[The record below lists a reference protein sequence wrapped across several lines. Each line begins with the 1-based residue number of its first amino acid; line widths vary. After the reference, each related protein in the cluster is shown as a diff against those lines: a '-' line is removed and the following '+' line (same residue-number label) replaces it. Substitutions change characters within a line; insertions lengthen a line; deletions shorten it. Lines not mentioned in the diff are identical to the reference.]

1 MNGAESLV
9 RTLVESGLKVCFTNP
24 GTSEMHF
31 VAALDRIPGLHTVL
45 CLFEGVTTGAAD
57 GYYRMS
63 GNPAATLLHLGPGLA
78 NALSCQHNARKARSG
93 MVNII
98 GDHATY
104 HLAFNA
110 PLTSDVEAV
119 ARPFSDWVKTSRSSA
134 SVARDGAEA
143 IAEARRHPGHI
154 ASLIL
159 PADTA
164 WGEAES
170 AALAPEPPRPPRVE
184 EDRIDET
191 ARYLGDHPGSLLLLG
206 GEALYGRGLTAAGR
220 IAQATGAQLM
230 AEMSNGRIERGA
242 GQVPIRRIPYPI
254 DQALG
259 VLAAYD
265 KAVLA
270 GSSDPVAFFAY
281 PGKPSRLLSD
291 HCRPITL
298 ASREEDVSVAL
309 EDLAEA
315 LDAGALSP
323 DLQPEELPGPV
334 SGELTPERI
343 GKVIART
350 IPENGIVVDEA
361 ITTGRSFFDDTRGTR
376 PHAWLQGVGGSIGH
390 GPPMATGAAMAC
402 PERKVLTLQADGS
415 ALYTAQAYWTQARE
429 SLDITTVV
437 FNNRAYRILQ
447 GEMRNVGVT
456 DPGERA
462 RDMLE
467 LERPVLDWQGLAKG
481 FAVDFG
487 RAETCEELT
496 AEIERGLSS
505 GGPYLIEAVL

>member
-9 RTLVESGLKVCFTNP
+9 HTLVDNGLEVCFTNP

-45 CLFEGVTTGAAD
+45 CLFEGVATGAAD

-63 GNPAATLLHLGPGLA
+63 GKPAATLLHLGPGLA
-78 NALSCQHNARKARSG
+78 NALSCLHNAKKARSG
-93 MVNII
+93 MVNIV

-119 ARPFSDWVKTSRSSA
+119 ARPFSHWVKTCRSAGSLA
-134 SVARDGAEA
+134 GEGAAA
-143 IAEARRHPGHI
+143 IAAARRHPGQI

-164 WGEAES
+164 WGNAS
-170 AALAPEPPRPPRVE
+170 GPVMATAPEDPPRVGE
-184 EDRIDET
+184 ARIQEAARLLLDR
-191 ARYLGDHPGSLLLLG
+191 PGSLLLLG
-206 GEALYGRGLTAAGR
+206 GEALYGRGLLAAGR
-220 IAQATGAQLM
+220 VARATGAQLM

-242 GQVPIRRIPYPI
+242 GSVPLRRIPYPV
-254 DQALG
+254 DEALDC
-259 VLAAYD
+259 LAPFGD
-265 KAVLA
+265 AVLVGA
-270 GSSDPVAFFAY
+270 ADPVAFFAY
-281 PGKPSRLLSD
+281 PGKPSRLLPER
-291 HCRPITL
+291 CEPLTL
-298 ASREEDVSVAL
+298 ACREENVCAAL
-309 EDLAEA
+309 EDLADA
-315 LDAGALSP
+315 LDAAELRPDSQELTLPDPVLGALTP
-323 DLQPEELPGPV
+323 DGIA
-334 SGELTPERI
+334 S
-343 GKVIART
+343 VIARS
-350 IPENGIVVDEA
+350 IPENGIVIDEA
-361 ITTGRSFFDDTRGTR
+361 ITTGRSFFDRTMGAR

-390 GPPMATGAAMAC
+390 GPPMATGAALAC
-402 PERKVLTLQADGS
+402 PGRKVLTLQADGS

-429 SLDITTVV
+429 GLDITTVV

-467 LERPVLDWQGLAKG
+467 LERPVLNWAGLAKG
-481 FAVDFG
+481 FGVAFG
-487 RAETCEELT
+487 RAETCEELSS
-496 AEIERGLSS
+496 EIAQGLASD
-505 GGPYLIEAVL
+505 GPYLIEAVL